1 MVYYE
6 SGHYGFVIKMEG
18 LPFDGV
24 DDNRLFTYFA
34 NLRAVL
40 TGVGK
45 SLGNR
50 GAVWTTLKRE
60 RIDFDREYGFDNAFC
75 RRFAHDYLR
84 RFREED
90 YYENRFYLSLLVKAD
105 SIDAGI
111 KECSEQMQILLRAL
125 EPYAP
130 QVLSAWQNPEEV
142 AFSDVYRFYGSLIN
156 GHADNIPLSPQ
167 SAYKTIPAAN
177 LHFGTDICEIRP
189 ESGGRKYAVMYDLR
203 DFGLSKP
210 KILTNILTLPCE
222 FTLTQSLI
230 FISPYEMQQKI
241 KRQLHNFASVDDKAV
256 NQQIELEDAQGRLMA
271 GEIMFG
277 DYSSALTVFGGTPAE
292 AVGNGAKA
300 YSAFLNSGGFRFMKA
315 GYSAP
320 STWFS
325 QIPGC
330 KDRPRS
336 FPKTTENLAC
346 TFGIHNYSHGKKHGN
361 PLGDGS
367 AVMPLQTVSKT
378 VYDFNFHFT
387 NPKDDN
393 IGEKIA
399 GHTLILGATGAGK
412 TTLQCAL
419 MAFAERFAP
428 YIFALDLDR
437 GMEIFI
443 RAIGGSYFALEA
455 GVPTGLN
462 PFQLPDT
469 PSNREFLY
477 TLVGICGQNEAGRLT
492 AAEEKQIQ
500 DAVDALMDLD
510 WYMRRF
516 SHLLQHIPNLADPDC
531 LHVRLAK
538 WCESENGRFAWC
550 LDNPENRFDPA
561 DFWRVGFDLTDILK
575 DGYPPTAPV
584 LAYMFHLRNIM
595 MDKVA
600 EKDGLLA
607 SIIEEFWW
615 PLRFSA
621 TEELMLKILKTDR
634 KRGGWLIL
642 VSQSPED
649 AINSSIFPAIVQQT
663 PTKIFLPNPDAEYE
677 GSYQRCGISRKEYQQ
692 LVELPLESRTFLVK
706 QSKQS
711 AFAKLDL
718 FGMHEAIAVLSGNTA
733 NVELLHRTMEEYGED
748 VRDWYRPFVT
758 AATKGRADFGQAES

>member
-6 SGHYGFVIKMEG
+6 SGHYGFVIQMEG

-75 RRFAHDYLR
+75 RRFARDYLR

-393 IGEKIA
+393 IGEKSP
-399 GHTLILGATGAGK
+399 AT
-412 TTLQCAL
+412 
-419 MAFAERFAP
+419 P
-428 YIFALDLDR
+428 
-437 GMEIFI
+437 
-443 RAIGGSYFALEA
+443 
-455 GVPTGLN
+455 
-462 PFQLPDT
+462 
-469 PSNREFLY
+469 
-477 TLVGICGQNEAGRLT
+477 
-492 AAEEKQIQ
+492 
-500 DAVDALMDLD
+500 
-510 WYMRRF
+510 
-516 SHLLQHIPNLADPDC
+516 
-531 LHVRLAK
+531 
-538 WCESENGRFAWC
+538 
-550 LDNPENRFDPA
+550 
-561 DFWRVGFDLTDILK
+561 
-575 DGYPPTAPV
+575 
-584 LAYMFHLRNIM
+584 
-595 MDKVA
+595 
-600 EKDGLLA
+600 
-607 SIIEEFWW
+607 
-615 PLRFSA
+615 
-621 TEELMLKILKTDR
+621 
-634 KRGGWLIL
+634 
-642 VSQSPED
+642 
-649 AINSSIFPAIVQQT
+649 
-663 PTKIFLPNPDAEYE
+663 
-677 GSYQRCGISRKEYQQ
+677 
-692 LVELPLESRTFLVK
+692 
-706 QSKQS
+706 
-711 AFAKLDL
+711 
-718 FGMHEAIAVLSGNTA
+718 
-733 NVELLHRTMEEYGED
+733 
-748 VRDWYRPFVT
+748 
-758 AATKGRADFGQAES
+758 